1 MKEIILAKC
10 GEIVL
15 KGLNRRHFES
25 MLLRQ
30 TKGVLKA
37 FGEFDVSVR
46 QSTVYIDPISEI
58 EDMDLVV
65 EKISRIFG
73 YVKISRAVVAEKN
86 IEDMKRQ
93 AAEHIA
99 PKLVGYKTFK
109 VESKRSDKRFP
120 LNSLQISREV
130 GGAILSACPSLKVD
144 VHHPDIIVHAELR
157 ENGAYIHAG
166 QQDGAGGMPYGSAG
180 KGVLLLSGGIDSP
193 VAAHMIAKRGV
204 QIIPLHFFSPPY
216 TSERAKMKVVKLA
229 KILTDYCPN
238 MRLRVVH
245 FTEIQKE
252 ILEKCEEDL
261 FTVIMRRFMMRL
273 AYKVMKAAK
282 AECLITG
289 ESLGQV
295 ASQTLQ
301 AINITDATVP
311 AVTLRPCI
319 GMDKDEIVKISRKI
333 GTFETSIE
341 PFEDCCTVFTPKHP
355 KTRPFLDEIEREEAK
370 LDIDALVNRA
380 FENIEYIDLNG
391 EEL

>member
-25 MLLRQ
+25 MLLKQ
-30 TKGVLKA
+30 TRGVVRK
-37 FGEFDVSVR
+37 FGDFDITTR
-46 QSTVYIDPISEI
+46 QSTVYIEPLGEV
-58 EDMDLVV
+58 EDMDAVV
-65 EKISRIFG
+65 EKVGKIYGF
-73 YVKISRAVVAEKN
+73 VKISRAVVADKD
-86 IEDMKRQ
+86 IEDMKQKAR
-93 AAEHIA
+93 EFIA
-99 PKLVGYKTFK
+99 PRLAGYKTFK

-120 LNSLQISREV
+120 MTSLQISREV
-130 GGAILSACPSLKVD
+130 GGAILSGAPHLKVD
-144 VHHPDIIVHAELR
+144 VHNPDIIVHAEVR
-157 ENGAYIHAG
+157 ERNAYIHAG
-166 QQDGAGGMPYGSAG
+166 QIDALGGMPYGSAG

-204 QIIPLHFFSPPY
+204 QIIPLHYFSPPY
-216 TSERAKMKVVKLA
+216 TSERAKMKVIKLA
-229 KILTDYCPN
+229 QILSDYCPN
-238 MRLRVVH
+238 MRLHVVH

-252 ILEKCEEDL
+252 ILENCREEL
-261 FTVIMRRFMMRL
+261 FTVIMRRFMMRV
-273 AYKVMKAAK
+273 AYRVMKMHK

-319 GMDKDEIVKISRKI
+319 GMDKDEIVQISRKI

-355 KTRPFLDEIEREEAK
+355 KTRPFLDEIEAEETK
-370 LDIDALVNRA
+370 LEVEALVDRA
-380 FENIEYIDLNG
+380 VENIEIIDLQ
-391 EEL
+391 EEFE

>member
-30 TKGVLKA
+30 TRGALKRY
-37 FGEFDVSVR
+37 GEFDVTTK
-46 QSTVYIDPISEI
+46 QSTVYIEPLE
-58 EDMDLVV
+58 EVADMDEVV
-65 EKISRIFG
+65 DKISRIFG
-73 YVKISRAVVAEKN
+73 FVKISRAVVADKN
-86 IEDMKRQ
+86 IEDMKAQ
-93 AAEHIA
+93 AAAHIA
-99 PKLVGYKTFK
+99 PRLAGYKTFK

-120 LNSLQISREV
+120 MTSLEISREV
-130 GGAILSACPSLKVD
+130 GGAILSACPHLRVD
-144 VHHPDIIVHAELR
+144 VHNPDIIVHAEVR
-157 ENGAYIHAG
+157 EAAAYIHAG
-166 QQDGAGGMPYGSAG
+166 QIDAAGGMPYGSAG

-204 QIIPLHFFSPPY
+204 QIVPLHFFSPPY
-216 TSERAKMKVVKLA
+216 TGERAKMKVIKLA
-229 KILTDYCPN
+229 QILTDFCPG

-245 FTEIQKE
+245 FTEIQKA
-252 ILEKCEEDL
+252 ILENCREEL
-261 FTVIMRRFMMRL
+261 FTVIMRRFMMRV
-273 AYKVMKAAK
+273 AYAVMKSTK

-301 AINITDATVP
+301 AIGITDATVP

-341 PFEDCCTVFTPKHP
+341 PYEDCCTVFTPKHP
-355 KTRPFLDEIEREEAK
+355 KTRPFIDEIEREEAK
-370 LDIDALVNRA
+370 LDIDVLVQRA
-380 FENIEYIDLNG
+380 TENIEIIDL
-391 EEL
+391 